1 MFEDCFD
8 SRSKLLVRSLLSG
21 VSGAHRALTV
31 YQKQRRTDRE
41 ASLLGFIETLCR
53 DQVSSSESDTKLTVK
68 PLVCLFPAL
77 FKQNLLSFIHLV
89 HSVLPRATV
98 IHLLECLHL
107 EPQQNS
113 WVTALIKQ
121 LERNLGINSNEPLC
135 SPQCSQR
142 LTELLQRL
150 RGAGETSGWAELF
163 NGQTETCQR
172 VSVAS
177 DGRTQMKRKGS
188 FVSVDSEGDEMEQ
201 QSKRMKMGFFNSEDH
216 DAEEKELNAS
226 EEETSHRLEAFPHNG
241 PAEELQPAPKSL
253 CDVLPEHVK
262 VSGLQIKELLESQ
275 AEWDQSATE
284 LFRVLNDC
292 DATQVEVLC
301 SMLGL
306 PDLPEHMLPKLCNS
320 VLALSPDLSYSTAA
334 KLFKSLLQKKIVS
347 LSEPASRCLLTSV
360 TSLCSR
366 YPRPICHAVIEPVL
380 DEHNIG
386 SPQAELLNRLIED
399 CLGHHYR
406 LLVLQMTFR
415 VVWSEAVLSIIHRLL
430 DSKPDLSEE
439 LFSHLTEKLTSQAP
453 QFTKSVMFA
462 KMMLTV
468 LTKYT
473 TLVTAAHKHALS
485 GCLTLNETFLKKS
498 LQAALKR
505 ITLP

>member
-292 DATQVEVLC
+292 DATQ
-301 SMLGL
+301 
-306 PDLPEHMLPKLCNS
+306 
-320 VLALSPDLSYSTAA
+320 
-334 KLFKSLLQKKIVS
+334 IVS